1 MVFLGG
7 EKNTKNEE
15 ISLKTGNQYHVTGT
29 IGSNLTYL
37 ATQRQVSMGVGLFI
51 GNQVMSQKF
60 VPRFFFILA
69 MSKCMVSMATHNVI
83 LLNGGVPTKATITRL
98 FFSLDCQPWY
108 QIKA

>member
-15 ISLKTGNQYHVTGT
+15 KSLKTGNQYHVTGT

-37 ATQRQVSMGVGLFI
+37 ATPGQVSIGVGLFI
-51 GNQVMSQKF
+51 GIPVMPQKF

-69 MSKCMVSMATHNVI
+69 MSKCMVFMATHNAI
-83 LLNGGVPTKATITRL
+83 LLNGGVPTKTTITRL
-98 FFSLDCQPWY
+98 LFSLDC
-108 QIKA
+108 

>member
-37 ATQRQVSMGVGLFI
+37 ATQRQISMGVGLFI
-51 GNQVMSQKF
+51 GNPVMSQKF
-60 VPRFFFILA
+60 VPRFF
-69 MSKCMVSMATHNVI
+69 
-83 LLNGGVPTKATITRL
+83 L
-98 FFSLDCQPWY
+98 F
-108 QIKA
+108 